1 MKAKIS
7 FKASVRKDLKGI
19 DKATVIRILDSI
31 ENDLALHP
39 GKDKSLKGQFE
50 GLYSYRVSDWRV
62 MYAIISGTILVLRIA
77 HRKNSYRN
85 PV

>member
-1 MKAKIS
+1 MKVKIN

-19 DKATVIRILDSI
+19 NKAAVIRILDSI

-39 GKDKSLKGQFE
+39 GKDKALKGQFE

-62 MYAIISGTILVLRIA
+62 MYGIINGTILVLRIA
-77 HRKNSYRN
+77 HRKDSYRN
-85 PV
+85 PA